1 MNRIDRLFATLLL
14 LQSKKRIRSQDLSA
28 QFGISK
34 RTVYR
39 DVAALM
45 EMGVPILSLP
55 GEGYEM
61 MSGFYLPP
69 LLFTPDEA
77 GALFLGAQMLIQQA
91 EGSVVGEVEGA
102 LGKITAVLPLPS
114 RQKAER
120 LTEIIRFFSEN
131 GRFNLDDPHLLTLQ
145 RAILEQRAIRIQYH
159 SYNKNETTERVVD
172 PYQLFY
178 SNGIWYVEGYCHLR
192 QAMRAFRLD
201 RVDELD
207 LLLSSFEKQTH
218 PSPRTDSLVV
228 SDTIAVKIRFDAD
241 IVRWVSERQHYGFVG
256 EETATSTAL
265 STGVNGTVMSYAV
278 HTLQEIIPWL
288 RGWGA
293 AAEPL
298 SPPELRRQIHENA
311 LKLAKM
317 LT

>member
-14 LQSKKRIRSQDLSA
+14 LQSKKRIRSQDLA
-28 QFGISK
+28 EQFGIGR

-39 DVAALM
+39 DVSALM

-61 MSGFYLPP
+61 MPGFYLPP

-77 GALFLGAQMLIQQA
+77 GALFLGAHMLIQQA
-91 EGSVVGEVEGA
+91 EGSVVREVEGA

-114 RQKAER
+114 RRKAER
-120 LTEIIRFFSEN
+120 LTGIIRFFNEN
-131 GRFNLDDPHLLTLQ
+131 GRFNLDNPHLLILQ
-145 RAILEQRAIRIQYH
+145 RAILEQRAVRIQYH

-172 PYQLFY
+172 PYKLLF
-178 SNGIWYVEGYCHLR
+178 SNGVWYVEGHCHLR
-192 QAMRAFRLD
+192 QAMREFRLD
-201 RVDELD
+201 RVDGLQ
-207 LLLSSFEKQTH
+207 LLPDAFEKKAT
-218 PSPRTDSLVV
+218 PLTYT
-228 SDTIAVKIRFDAD
+228 DTIAVKIRFDAD
-241 IVRWVSERQHYGFVG
+241 IVRWVRERQHYSFV
-256 EETATSTAL
+256 EEEADA
-265 STGVNGTVMSYAV
+265 NGTIMRYAI
-278 HTLQEIIPWL
+278 HTLQEIVPWL
-288 RGWGA
+288 HGWGA